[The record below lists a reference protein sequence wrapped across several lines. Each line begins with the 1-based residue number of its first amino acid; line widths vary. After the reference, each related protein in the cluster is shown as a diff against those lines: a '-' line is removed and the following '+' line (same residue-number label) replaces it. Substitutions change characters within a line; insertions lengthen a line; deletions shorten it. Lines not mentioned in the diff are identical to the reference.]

1 MEDYSPLGTARC
13 GELMDKDKDNIRI
26 GIFDSGIG
34 GITVLK
40 EILDQAP
47 GVDVIYLGD
56 TARLPYGTKSSKTIV
71 RYSLQCADFLV
82 SKGVDML
89 VVACNTASSHAI
101 PSLKEAFHIP
111 IVGVVESGSQA
122 AIDAG
127 GRKIGVI
134 GTPSTIKSRSYDR
147 TLHAIRPDVQ
157 VVSKACPL
165 FVPLVEEGWCED
177 DITEQVVRRYLDEV
191 LQSDIDTLLLG
202 CTHYPLLKGIIGK
215 VMGSKVQII
224 DSARST
230 ANVVSGL
237 LGEASRRKRDQT
249 IVYYLS
255 DLSPMFIKLGE
266 VFLGKRM
273 GHVYEVDICDINQS
287 YTVNVGMPYER

>member
-1 MEDYSPLGTARC
+1 
-13 GELMDKDKDNIRI
+13 MDKDKENVRI

-40 EILDQAP
+40 EILDLVP
-47 GVDVIYLGD
+47 RTDVIYLGD
-56 TARLPYGTKSSKTIV
+56 SARLPYGTKSSKTIV
-71 RYSLQCADFLV
+71 RYSLQCAEFLM
-82 SKGVDML
+82 SKRIDML
-89 VVACNTASSHAI
+89 VVACNTASSHAL
-101 PSLKEAFHIP
+101 PFLKETFRIP

-134 GTPSTIKSRSYDR
+134 GTPSTIKSGSYDKA
-147 TLHAIRPDVQ
+147 LHAIRSDIQ
-157 VVSKACPL
+157 VFSKACPL

-177 DITEQVVRRYLDEV
+177 GITEQVARRYLDDI
-191 LQSDIDTLLLG
+191 LQSNVDTLLLG

-215 VMGSKVQII
+215 VMGSDVKII

-230 ANVVSGL
+230 AKVVSDL
-237 LGEASRRKRDQT
+237 LGEVPLNRGSQS
-249 IVYYLS
+249 IEYYLS
-255 DLSPMFIKLGE
+255 DLSPVFIRLGE

-273 GHVYEVDICDINQS
+273 EHVYEVDLC
-287 YTVNVGMPYER
+287 V